1 MLLLCGHIGPKE
13 KEKPC
18 LRSCP
23 GWLVANASAV
33 LLLCKISAGFLPTVS
48 ISADKVLQGVCSGIG
63 NVFLWLLL
71 DCWVAA
77 NIL

>member
-1 MLLLCGHIGPKE
+1 M
-13 KEKPC
+13 
-18 LRSCP
+18 
-23 GWLVANASAV
+23 ANASAV

-63 NVFLWLLL
+63 NVFLWPLL